1 MAEAQV
7 VRAQE
12 EAFLDA
18 AERLLLELG
27 YPGVTTRRVAAEA
40 DLNHGLVHYYFGSVE
55 NLLVRVLERFT
66 ERLTA
71 RQRAMYADPDQPF
84 LQKWRQAMNYLV
96 GEDVEY
102 EKIWLELQA
111 LSWNHPELRDRI
123 ARVNA
128 EWRSVLSE
136 AFAEPR
142 KRYGIEMPLEALVSL
157 VMTFN
162 EGIIIERA
170 QGVTTGHQELLQWI
184 DGWLEEKE
192 TKG

>member
-1 MAEAQV
+1 MAQPQV

-12 EAFLDA
+12 EALLDA

-40 DLNHGLVHYYFGSVE
+40 GLNHGLVHYYFGSVE

-71 RQRAMYADPDQPF
+71 RQRAMYANPEVSF
-84 LQKWRQAMNYLV
+84 LDKWRQAMRYLV

-111 LSWNHPELRDRI
+111 VSWNHPELRERI

-128 EWRSVLSE
+128 EWRSVLTD
-136 AFAEPR
+136 AFAEAR
-142 KRYGIEMPLEALVSL
+142 ERYGIEMPLDALVSL

-162 EGIIIERA
+162 EGIILERA
-170 QGVTTGHQELLQWI
+170 QGITAGHQELLAWI
-184 DGWLEEKE
+184 DDVGRHCA
-192 TKG
+192 